1 MNILKMTMKKI
12 KDSLPERG
20 GINENIYEYYY
31 C

>member
-1 MNILKMTMKKI
+1 MNTLRITKKKI

-20 GINENIYEYYY
+20 GINEKIYEYYY